1 MERDE
6 LLALL
11 RGNEWDDVE
20 AKESA
25 SGVSKSAYS
34 TVSAFANT
42 KGGWLL
48 FGVAEAKGRLVV
60 KGVNDPDRIQNDF
73 LTSCRSTEK
82 FSRPVSV
89 HPHQHELDGKV
100 VLAFFVEPSRRF
112 DKPIRVRDGK
122 GGGWATYIR
131 LGAGDHRCTAE
142 EEGRFLRDASTE
154 PFDGALFCSYA
165 DDALEAE
172 SLRWFRGL
180 YASRHEA
187 QPLTE
192 LSDPLFLEELGLL
205 REGQLTHAAALLFG
219 KQKLIARLK
228 PAGLV
233 DFRLIRQPWSEEAP
247 AHRFDD
253 RLLCEGNLIQALR
266 ALIERL
272 LSLVPN
278 PFSLEGETMQ
288 RSVHPPEYKALREAL
303 VNLLVHQDYS
313 DKHRLAQIVWYD
325 DRTCFINP
333 GDSFVTV
340 GEMLSGSSTDLRNP
354 LLTRLVRQ
362 IGFAEHA
369 GTGLPTIVRTWREA
383 ARLPPEVVSDPGQ
396 KRFQL
401 TLHWRVLPKEVDGF
415 WKQLIGVSVSPDQ
428 ARLLAWLEQTGGAE
442 IGLARLASGLS
453 ASETRK
459 LIAGL
464 EVNGLVELLG
474 EEGERLR
481 LAPHIAELL
490 SKARAPAEDVTSD
503 DGGAEQVTGHATE
516 QVTAHVAAHVTEQV
530 VQLLRAC
537 QGEQSRA
544 DLMEAVGLTHR
555 EHFRETYLV
564 PALAV
569 GYLEMTIPDKPK
581 SSRQKYR
588 LTIAG
593 QTFLNKLPTEQ
604 R

>member
-1 MERDE
+1 MEREE

-25 SGVSKSAYS
+25 NGVSKSAYT

-48 FGVAEAKGRLVV
+48 FGVAEVKNALVV
-60 KGVNDPDRIQNDF
+60 KGVNDPDRIQNEF
-73 LTSCRSTEK
+73 LTTCRSTEK

-89 HPHQHELDGKV
+89 HPHQHELEGKV
-100 VLAFFVEPSRRF
+100 VMAFYVEPSRRF

-165 DDALEAE
+165 DDDLEPE

-219 KQKLIARLK
+219 KPKLIARLK

-253 RLLCEGNLIQALR
+253 RLLCEGNLVQALR

-272 LSLVPN
+272 LGLLPN
-278 PFSLEGETMQ
+278 PFKLEEDTLQ
-288 RSVHPPEYKALREAL
+288 RPAHPPEYKALREAL

-313 DKHRLAQIVWYD
+313 DKHRLAQILWYD
-325 DRTCFINP
+325 DRTCFSNP
-333 GDSFVTV
+333 GDSFVSV
-340 GEMLSGSSTDLRNP
+340 EDMLGGGSSDLRNP
-354 LLTRLVRQ
+354 LLARLLRQ
-362 IGFAEHA
+362 IGFAEQA
-369 GTGLPTIVRTWREA
+369 GSGLPTIVRTWREVE
-383 ARLPPEVVSDPGQ
+383 RLPPEVASDPGQ

-401 TLHWRVLPKEVDGF
+401 TLHWRVLPKQVDGF
-415 WKQLIGVSVSPDQ
+415 WKQLIGASVTHDQ
-428 ARLLAWLEQTGGAE
+428 ARLLAWLEQTGSAE
-442 IGLARLASGLS
+442 VGLARLATGLS

-474 EEGERLR
+474 DEGERLR
-481 LAPHIAELL
+481 LAPHIAGLL
-490 SKARAPAEDVTSD
+490 AKARAPAEGATKGA
-503 DGGAEQVTGHATE
+503 GGTQQVTGHSTG
-516 QVTAHVAAHVTEQV
+516 QVTAHVAEHVTEQV
-530 VQLLRAC
+530 VQVLQAC
-537 QGEQSRA
+537 EGEKSRA
-544 DLMEAVGLTHR
+544 ELMSTLGLVHR
-555 EHFRETYLV
+555 EHFRESHLV
-564 PALAV
+564 PALAA

-588 LTIAG
+588 LTPTG
-593 QTFLNKLPTEQ
+593 HTFLKTLSTQQP
-604 R
+604 

>member
-1 MERDE
+1 
-6 LLALL
+6 
-11 RGNEWDDVE
+11 
-20 AKESA
+20 
-25 SGVSKSAYS
+25 
-34 TVSAFANT
+34 
-42 KGGWLL
+42 
-48 FGVAEAKGRLVV
+48 
-60 KGVNDPDRIQNDF
+60 
-73 LTSCRSTEK
+73 
-82 FSRPVSV
+82 
-89 HPHQHELDGKV
+89 V
-100 VLAFFVEPSRRF
+100 VLAFFVDPSRRF

-131 LGAGDHRCTAE
+131 LGAGDHRCIAE

-154 PFDGALFCSYA
+154 PFDGALFCSFA

-253 RLLCEGNLIQALR
+253 RLLCEGNLVQALR
-266 ALIERL
+266 GLIERL
-272 LSLVPN
+272 LGLVPN
-278 PFSLEGETMQ
+278 PFNLEGDTMQ
-288 RSVHPPEYKALREAL
+288 RPAHPPEYKALREAL

-313 DKHRLAQIVWYD
+313 DKHRLAQILWYD
-325 DRTCFINP
+325 DRTCFTNP
-333 GDSFVTV
+333 GDSFVSV
-340 GEMLSGSSTDLRNP
+340 EDMLGGGSSDLRNP
-354 LLTRLVRQ
+354 LLARVLRQ
-362 IGFAEHA
+362 LGFAEQA
-369 GTGLPTIVRTWREA
+369 GSGLPTIVRTWREVE
-383 ARLPPEVVSDPGQ
+383 RLPPEVASDPGQ
-396 KRFQL
+396 ERFQL
-401 TLHWRVLPKEVDGF
+401 TLHWRVLPKQVDGF
-415 WKQLIGVSVSPDQ
+415 WKQLIGASVTQDQ
-428 ARLLAWLEQTGGAE
+428 ARLLAWLEQTGVADV
-442 IGLARLASGLS
+442 GLARLATGLS

-474 EEGERLR
+474 DEGVRLR
-481 LAPHIAELL
+481 LAPHIAGLL
-490 SKARAPAEDVTSD
+490 AKARAPAEGATKGA
-503 DGGAEQVTGHATE
+503 GGTEQVTGHSTG
-516 QVTAHVAAHVTEQV
+516 QVTAHVAEHVTEQV
-530 VQLLRAC
+530 VQLLQAC
-537 QGEQSRA
+537 EGERSRA
-544 DLMEAVGLTHR
+544 ELMEAVGLIHR
-555 EHFRETYLV
+555 EHFRETYLI
-564 PALAV
+564 PALAD

-588 LTIAG
+588 LTPTG
-593 QTFLNKLPTEQ
+593 QTFLNKLSTEQ

>member
-1 MERDE
+1 MEREE

-25 SGVSKSAYS
+25 NGVSKSAYT

-48 FGVAEAKGRLVV
+48 FGVAEVKNALVV
-60 KGVNDPDRIQNDF
+60 KGVNDPDRIQNEF
-73 LTSCRSTEK
+73 LTTCRSTEK

-89 HPHQHELDGKV
+89 HPHQHELEGRV
-100 VLAFFVEPSRRF
+100 VLAFYVEPSRRF

-165 DDALEAE
+165 DDALEPE

-219 KQKLIARLK
+219 KPKLIARLK

-253 RLLCEGNLIQALR
+253 RLLCEGNLVQALR

-278 PFSLEGETMQ
+278 PFNLEEHTLQ
-288 RSVHPPEYKALREAL
+288 RPAHPPEYKALREAL

-313 DKHRLAQIVWYD
+313 DKHRLAQILWYD
-325 DRTCFINP
+325 DRTCFTNP
-333 GDSFVTV
+333 GDSFVSV
-340 GEMLSGSSTDLRNP
+340 EDMLGGGSSDLRNP
-354 LLTRLVRQ
+354 LLARLLRQ
-362 IGFAEHA
+362 IGFAEQA
-369 GTGLPTIVRTWREA
+369 GSGLPTIVRTWREVE
-383 ARLPPEVVSDPGQ
+383 RLPPEVASDPGQ

-401 TLHWRVLPKEVDGF
+401 TLHWRVLTKQVDGF
-415 WKQLIGVSVSPDQ
+415 WKQLIGASVTHDQ
-428 ARLLAWLEQTGGAE
+428 ARLLAWLEQTGVAE
-442 IGLARLASGLS
+442 VRLARLATGLS

-464 EVNGLVELLG
+464 EVNGLVQLLG
-474 EEGERLR
+474 DDGERLR
-481 LAPHIAELL
+481 LAPHLAELL
-490 SKARAPAEDVTSD
+490 AKARAPAGEATKDA
-503 DGGAEQVTGHATE
+503 GGTEQVTGHVTE
-516 QVTAHVAAHVTEQV
+516 QVTAHVAEHVTEQV
-530 VQLLRAC
+530 VQVLQAC
-537 QGEQSRA
+537 KGEQSRA
-544 DLMEAVGLTHR
+544 ELMSALGLVHR
-555 EHFRETYLV
+555 EHFRESHLL
-564 PALAV
+564 PALAA

-588 LTIAG
+588 LTPAG
-593 QTFLNKLPTEQ
+593 HAFLQTLSTPQ
-604 R
+604 P

>member
-1 MERDE
+1 MEREE

-20 AKESA
+20 AKEA
-25 SGVSKSAYS
+25 ANGVSKSAYT

-48 FGVAEAKGRLVV
+48 FGVAEAKSGLVV
-60 KGVNDPDRIQNDF
+60 KGVNDPDRIQNEF
-73 LTSCRSTEK
+73 LTTCRSTEK

-89 HPHQHELDGKV
+89 HPHQHELEGKV
-100 VLAFFVEPSRRF
+100 VLAFYVEPSRRF
-112 DKPIRVRDGK
+112 DKPIRVRESK

-131 LGAGDHRCTAE
+131 LGAGDHRCSAE

-154 PFDGALFCSYA
+154 PFDGALFCSNT
-165 DDALEAE
+165 DDALEPE

-219 KQKLIARLK
+219 KPKLIARLK

-233 DFRLIRQPWSEEAP
+233 DFRLIRQPWSEEVP

-253 RLLCEGNLIQALR
+253 RLLCEGNLVQALR

-272 LSLVPN
+272 LGLAPN
-278 PFSLEGETMQ
+278 PFKLEEDTLQ
-288 RSVHPPEYKALREAL
+288 RPAHPPEYKALREAL

-313 DKHRLAQIVWYD
+313 DKHRLAQILWYD
-325 DRTCFINP
+325 DRTCFSNP
-333 GDSFVTV
+333 GDSFVSV
-340 GEMLSGSSTDLRNP
+340 EDMLGGGSSDLRNP
-354 LLTRLVRQ
+354 LLARLLRQ
-362 IGFAEHA
+362 IGFAEQA
-369 GTGLPTIVRTWREA
+369 GSGLPTIVRTWREVE
-383 ARLPPEVVSDPGQ
+383 RLPPEVASDPGQ

-401 TLHWRVLPKEVDGF
+401 TLHWRVLPKQVDGF
-415 WKQLIGVSVSPDQ
+415 WKQLIGASVTPDQ
-428 ARLLAWLEQTGGAE
+428 ARLLAWLEQTGVAE
-442 IGLARLASGLS
+442 VGLARLATGLS
-453 ASETRK
+453 TSETRK
-459 LIAGL
+459 LITGL

-474 EEGERLR
+474 DDGERLR
-481 LAPHIAELL
+481 LAPHLAELL
-490 SKARAPAEDVTSD
+490 GKARAPAGEATKDA
-503 DGGAEQVTGHATE
+503 GGTEQVTDHATE
-516 QVTAHVAAHVTEQV
+516 QVTAHVAEHVTGQV

-537 QGEQSRA
+537 EGEQSRA
-544 DLMEAVGLTHR
+544 ELMSVLGLVHR
-555 EHFRETYLV
+555 EHFRESYLV

-588 LTIAG
+588 LTTAG
-593 QTFLNKLPTEQ
+593 DAFLKTLSTQ
-604 R
+604 QS

>member
-1 MERDE
+1 MEREE

-25 SGVSKSAYS
+25 NGVSKSAYT

-48 FGVAEAKGRLVV
+48 FGVAEDKTGLVV
-60 KGVNDPDRIQNDF
+60 KGVNDPDRIHNEC
-73 LTSCRSTEK
+73 LTTCRSSEK
-82 FSRPVSV
+82 FSRPVTV
-89 HPHQHELDGKV
+89 HPHQHELEEKL

-122 GGGWATYIR
+122 GGWATYIR

-154 PFDGALFCSYA
+154 PFDGDLFCPYT
-165 DDALEAE
+165 DDTLEPE

-219 KQKLIARLK
+219 KQKLITRLK

-272 LSLVPN
+272 LGLVPN
-278 PFSLEGETMQ
+278 PFILEADTLQ
-288 RSVHPPEYKALREAL
+288 RPAHPPEYRALREAL

-313 DKHRLAQIVWYD
+313 DKHRLAQILWYD
-325 DRTCFINP
+325 DRTCFTNP
-333 GDSFVTV
+333 GDSFVSV
-340 GEMLSGSSTDLRNP
+340 EDMLGGGSSDLRNP
-354 LLTRLVRQ
+354 LLARLLRQ
-362 IGFAEHA
+362 IGFAEQA
-369 GTGLPTIVRTWREA
+369 GSGLPTIVRTWREVE
-383 ARLPPEVVSDPGQ
+383 RLPPQVVSDPGQ

-401 TLHWRVLPKEVDGF
+401 TLHWRELPKEVDGF
-415 WKQLIGVSVSPDQ
+415 WKQLIGASVSPDQ

-442 IGLARLASGLS
+442 VGLARLASGLS

-474 EEGERLR
+474 ADGERLR

-490 SKARAPAEDVTSD
+490 AKARAPAEAVSTD
-503 DGGAEQVTGHATE
+503 DGGTEQVTGHVTE
-516 QVTAHVAAHVTEQV
+516 QVTAHVAEHVTEQV
-530 VQLLRAC
+530 LQLLRASR
-537 QGEQSRA
+537 GEQSRA
-544 DLMEAVGLTHR
+544 ELMEAVGLTHR
-555 EHFRETYLV
+555 EHFRETYLL
-564 PALAV
+564 PALAA

-588 LTIAG
+588 LTPTG
-593 QTFLNKLPTEQ
+593 QSFLNTLTTEQ
-604 R
+604 P

>member
-1 MERDE
+1 MEREE

-25 SGVSKSAYS
+25 NGVSKSAYT

-48 FGVAEAKGRLVV
+48 FGVAEVKGALAV
-60 KGVNDPDRIQNDF
+60 KGVNDPDRIQNEF
-73 LTSCRSTEK
+73 LTTCRSTEK

-89 HPHQHELDGKV
+89 HPHQHELEGKT
-100 VLAFFVEPSRRF
+100 VLAFYVEPSRRF

-154 PFDGALFCSYA
+154 PFDGALFCSYT
-165 DDALEAE
+165 DDALEPE

-205 REGQLTHAAALLFG
+205 REGQLTHAAAFLFG
-219 KQKLIARLK
+219 KPKLIARLK

-253 RLLCEGNLIQALR
+253 RLLCEGNLVQALR

-272 LSLVPN
+272 LGLVPN
-278 PFSLEGETMQ
+278 PFKLEEDTLQ
-288 RSVHPPEYKALREAL
+288 RPAHPPEYKALREAL

-313 DKHRLAQIVWYD
+313 DKHRLAQILWYD
-325 DRTCFINP
+325 DRTCFSNP
-333 GDSFVTV
+333 GDSFVSV
-340 GEMLSGSSTDLRNP
+340 EDMLGGGSSDLRNP
-354 LLTRLVRQ
+354 LLARLLRQ
-362 IGFAEHA
+362 IGFAEQA
-369 GTGLPTIVRTWREA
+369 GSGLPTIVRTWREVE
-383 ARLPPEVVSDPGQ
+383 RLPPEVASDPGQ

-401 TLHWRVLPKEVDGF
+401 TLHWRVLPKQVDGF
-415 WKQLIGVSVSPDQ
+415 WKQLIGASVTPDQ
-428 ARLLAWLEQTGGAE
+428 ARLLAWLEQTGVAE
-442 IGLARLASGLS
+442 VGLARLATGLS

-474 EEGERLR
+474 DDGERLR
-481 LAPHIAELL
+481 LAPHLAELL
-490 SKARAPAEDVTSD
+490 AKARAPAGEATKDA
-503 DGGAEQVTGHATE
+503 GGTEQVTGHATE
-516 QVTAHVAAHVTEQV
+516 QVAAHVAEHVAEHV

-537 QGEQSRA
+537 EGEQSRA
-544 DLMEAVGLTHR
+544 ELMSALSLVHR
-555 EHFRETYLV
+555 EHFRESHLV
-564 PALAV
+564 PALAA

-588 LTIAG
+588 LTPAG
-593 QTFLNKLPTEQ
+593 HAFLKTLSTQQP
-604 R
+604 

>member
-1 MERDE
+1 MEREE
-6 LLALL
+6 LVALL

-25 SGVSKSAYS
+25 NGVSKSAYS

-48 FGVAEAKGRLVV
+48 FGVAEVKGALAV
-60 KGVNDPDRIQNDF
+60 KGVNDPDRIQNEF
-73 LTSCRSTEK
+73 LTTCRSTEK

-89 HPHQHELDGKV
+89 HPHQHELEGKV
-100 VLAFFVEPSRRF
+100 VLAFYVEPSRRF

-165 DDALEAE
+165 DDALEPE

-180 YASRHEA
+180 YASRHEV

-219 KQKLIARLK
+219 KTKLITRLK

-253 RLLCEGNLIQALR
+253 RLLCEGNLVQALR

-278 PFSLEGETMQ
+278 PFSLEGDTLQ
-288 RSVHPPEYKALREAL
+288 RPAHPPEYKALREAL

-313 DKHRLAQIVWYD
+313 DKHRLAQILWYD
-325 DRTCFINP
+325 DRTCFSNP
-333 GDSFVTV
+333 GDSFVSV
-340 GEMLSGSSTDLRNP
+340 EDMLGGGSSDLRNP
-354 LLTRLVRQ
+354 LLARLLRQ
-362 IGFAEHA
+362 VGFAEQA
-369 GTGLPTIVRTWREA
+369 GSGLPTIVRTWREVE
-383 ARLPPEVVSDPGQ
+383 RLPPEVASDPGQ

-401 TLHWRVLPKEVDGF
+401 TLHWRVLPKQVDGF
-415 WKQLIGVSVSPDQ
+415 WKQLIGASVTPDQ
-428 ARLLAWLEQTGGAE
+428 ARLLAWLEQTGVAE
-442 IGLARLASGLS
+442 VGLARLATGLS

-459 LIAGL
+459 LITGL

-474 EEGERLR
+474 DDGERLR
-481 LAPHIAELL
+481 LAPHLAELL
-490 SKARAPAEDVTSD
+490 AKARAPAGEATKDA
-503 DGGAEQVTGHATE
+503 GGTEQVTGHVTE
-516 QVTAHVAAHVTEQV
+516 QVTAHVVEHVTEQV

-537 QGEQSRA
+537 EGEQSRA
-544 DLMEAVGLTHR
+544 ELMSALGLVHR
-555 EHFRETYLV
+555 EHFRESHLV
-564 PALAV
+564 PALAA

-588 LTIAG
+588 LTPAG
-593 QTFLNKLPTEQ
+593 HAFLKTLSTQQP
-604 R
+604 